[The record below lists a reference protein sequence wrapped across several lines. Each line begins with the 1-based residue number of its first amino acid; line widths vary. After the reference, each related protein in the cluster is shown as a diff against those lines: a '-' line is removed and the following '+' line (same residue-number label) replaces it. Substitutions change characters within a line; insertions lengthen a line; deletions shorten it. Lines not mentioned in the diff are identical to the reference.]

1 MLLQF
6 LPAVNADESFM
17 SLALRMAKENGHQ
30 TLQTLINRGERWF
43 DYRANLNYFKENT
56 LWNQPLVDLLK
67 EHGYSSLERH
77 LLNQFDAV
85 LFGGLSPT
93 QRQFMQHYHQTKT
106 KYCPRCLEE
115 AWYHRLSW
123 DVALFGVCL
132 KHKVQLVEH
141 CPCCSRVIRLDN
153 LIGRGCNCGF
163 GYADLINTE
172 VPPPRVLSAQKT
184 IQDVL
189 HGKLSSVPIEGGHT
203 LSPQQYFEGLH
214 LFMKMLDNMPVQ
226 VLPCPDLN
234 LDVQRLNY
242 NLVKGEKMSNR
253 MFTVL
258 STLAHELLTAPSMYF
273 KEVVYQVELAKAAQR
288 TKSTTRA
295 KREIFDKLIGNEKFY
310 VHRKLYLEVHNEHH
324 NEFVRMLTATKEDER
339 KYCSLL
345 YARQKILHCDDIR
358 LHQFKELG
366 LLTFIEK
373 RFGEKKITLV
383 ERAEVEALAQK
394 RSQLLTT
401 GEVGEQLGISLKMV
415 VKLAQSKLLVMD
427 HGPEKDGYGRRV
439 FMPKAVEDFL
449 VRLNTACSSVKD
461 KTKKWMPLA
470 QRDITALYYHASFSD
485 VVQAVLS
492 GRIQGAKTSPVVKSF
507 EDVVISSSDLAHFYN
522 LKSTSRKKGA

>member
-6 LPAVNADESFM
+6 LPIAYTDESFM

-43 DYRANLNYFKENT
+43 DYRANFNYFKEKT
-56 LWNQPLVDLLK
+56 LWNQPLVQLLQK
-67 EHGYSSLERH
+67 HGYSNLERH
-77 LLNQFDAV
+77 MLNQFDAV
-85 LFGGLSPT
+85 LFGGVSPT
-93 QRQFMQHYHQTKT
+93 IRHFVQHYHQTKT

-115 AWYHRLSW
+115 AGYHRLRW
-123 DVALFGVCL
+123 DVVLFGICL
-132 KHKVQLVEH
+132 KHEVQLVER
-141 CPCCSRVIRLDN
+141 CPCCNRVIRLDN

-163 GYADLINTE
+163 AYADLITTE
-172 VPPPRVLSAQKT
+172 APPPRVLAAQKT
-184 IQDVL
+184 IQDAL
-189 HGKLSSVPIEGGHT
+189 NGKLSLVPIEGGYT

-214 LFMKMLDNMPVQ
+214 LFMKMLDNMPVH
-226 VLPCPDLN
+226 VLPCPYPN
-234 LDVQRLNY
+234 VDVQRLNY
-242 NLVKGEKMSNR
+242 NLVKGEKKSNR

-258 STLAHELLTAPSMYF
+258 STLAHELLTTPSKYF
-273 KEVVYQVELAKAAQR
+273 KDVVYQVEVAKAAQR
-288 TKSTTRA
+288 TRSTTRA
-295 KREIFDKLIGNEKFY
+295 KRELIDKLIGNEKFY
-310 VHRKLYLEVHNEHH
+310 VHRKLYLDVHNDHH
-324 NEFVRMLTATKEDER
+324 NEFVRMLTVTKEEER

-383 ERAEVEALAQK
+383 ERAAVEALAQK

-401 GEVGEQLGISLKMV
+401 GQVGERLRISSRMV
-415 VKLAQSKLLVMD
+415 VKLAQSNLLIMD
-427 HGPEKDGYGRRV
+427 RGPEKDGFGRRV
-439 FMPKAVEDFL
+439 FMPKAVEDLL
-449 VRLNTACSSVKD
+449 VSLNAACSSMKD

-470 QRDITALYYHASFSD
+470 QHDITALYYHASFSD

-492 GRIQGAKTSPVVKSF
+492 GRIQGAKTSSVIKSF
-507 EDVVISSSDLAHFYN
+507 EDIVISSSDLSDFYN
-522 LKSTSRKKGA
+522 LKSKSQKKGA